1 MRIEMAE
8 DKNEA
13 RDVNLLGATIEDLV
27 WFFAKVLV
35 ALLILAIAV
44 GIVGFIVVAV
54 IGGLGLHN

>member
-1 MRIEMAE
+1 MAE